1 MELLGRLLLLL
12 FWLFFFIFLCV
23 DIANVRPKWRKA
35 YYLLCLLTLL
45 ISIATFIVMSMG
57 LIIVI
62 RSFLINGLS
71 NGHDTIMS
79 MVVVMTT
86 LVSLGFVIYSFKHVM
101 AKTRY
106 LKANRE
112 K

>member
-12 FWLFFFIFLCV
+12 FWLFFFIFLRV

-45 ISIATFIVMSMG
+45 ISIATFIAMSMG

-62 RSFLINGLS
+62 RSFWLNGFPKGL
-71 NGHDTIMS
+71 DMIMS
-79 MVVVMTT
+79 MVVVMAT

-101 AKTRY
+101 TKTRY
-106 LKANRE
+106 LKVNR
-112 K
+112 KK